1 MKLKFRENVKDSSL
15 FLFCENDLNS
25 YFKTRHIFCITEKN
39 PKTFENSEKTSRIQ
53 QTDFKMK
60 LLINSMMIVFAV
72 MIFVGDADSNAL
84 DKENSRI
91 ISSILSKLVDIS
103 TKKPISTVAPDIIST
118 RIYKNEE
125 NLKHPEEWKDRKS
138 TQATGRI

>member
-1 MKLKFRENVKDSSL
+1 
-15 FLFCENDLNS
+15 
-25 YFKTRHIFCITEKN
+25 
-39 PKTFENSEKTSRIQ
+39 
-53 QTDFKMK
+53 MK

-125 NLKHPEEWKDRKS
+125 NLKNPEEWIDRKS

>member
-1 MKLKFRENVKDSSL
+1 
-15 FLFCENDLNS
+15 
-25 YFKTRHIFCITEKN
+25 
-39 PKTFENSEKTSRIQ
+39 
-53 QTDFKMK
+53 MK

-103 TKKPISTVAPDIIST
+103 TKKPISTETPDIIST

-125 NLKHPEEWKDRKS
+125 NLKNPEEWIDRKS